1 MSVQNKSY
9 DVSAPLI
16 QDVRSNL
23 DVDVSFE
30 TWYIK
35 PSADGRD
42 AYTIMSPISK
52 YYMTGYSA
60 DPEGGDILLGTNRL
74 FGESD
79 WQLLST
85 GVPNEISYTKFNE
98 LLLCSC

>member
-60 DPEGGDILLGTNRL
+60 DPEGGDILLGANRL

-79 WQLLST
+79 WQFVVNWST
-85 GVPNEISYTKFNE
+85 K
-98 LLLCSC
+98 